1 MVVEVVP
8 YLLLMV
14 SKGKGQRQHDKVKM
28 ITPLMAKIRHQNST
42 QSYLTHSQEL
52 LTTQDRSRH
61 SRKFN
66 QL

>member
-1 MVVEVVP
+1 MAVEVVP

-14 SKGKGQRQHDKVKM
+14 SKGKDQRQHDKVKM

-52 LTTQDRSRH
+52 LTMQARSRH